1 MLVSA
6 VLMTMLAA
14 QTPIV
19 GQIEIFGAR
28 KIPQE
33 RILKALDVK
42 PGDPL
47 PPSKSRLEETLLAVD
62 GVARAT
68 VEAFC
73 CEAGKAILYVGIEER
88 GAPAFPLR
96 DWPQGDLQLPPEIT
110 EVYHDYT
117 IALAQA
123 MREGDVVEDIS
134 RGHSLMTNIACRVL
148 QERFVGLAEVH
159 LEALRAVLRES
170 DDEEQRAVAAY
181 VLGYAPRKA
190 DVTADLQLALRDPDA
205 DVRANALRALR
216 PIAALAQKDPALGI
230 KVETTWFVEMLNS
243 TVLKDRLEAV
253 RTLLMLTDQG
263 MSASTADHLRERG
276 LRSLEEMAHWRHLE
290 HALPAYLLLGR
301 LAGMDLTELEQAWA
315 RGEGPQKLQEIEQK
329 LKSKK

>member
-1 MLVSA
+1 MVVPA
-6 VLMTMLAA
+6 VLAMMLAA
-14 QTPIV
+14 QTPMV
-19 GQIEIFGAR
+19 GHIEIFGLR

-33 RILKALDVK
+33 HILKALAVK

-47 PPSKSRLEETLLAVD
+47 PPSKSRLEETLLSQE
-62 GVARAT
+62 GVARAS

-73 CEAGKAILYVGIEER
+73 CESGKAILYVGIEER

-110 EVYHDYT
+110 EAYHDYA
-117 IALAQA
+117 IALAEA
-123 MREGDVVEDIS
+123 MRQGDVVEDIS
-134 RGHSLMTNIACRVL
+134 QGHSLVSNIACRVI
-148 QERFVGLAEVH
+148 QERFIGLAEIH
-159 LEALRAVLRES
+159 LDALRAVVRES

-181 VLGYAPRKA
+181 VLGYAPRKS
-190 DVTADLQLALRDPDA
+190 DVTDDLQLALRDPDP

-216 PIAALAQKDPALGI
+216 PIAVLAQNEPSLGI

-253 RTLLMLTDQG
+253 RTLLLLTDKG
-263 MSASTADHLRERG
+263 MSASTATHIRERG
-276 LRSLEEMAHWRHLE
+276 LRSLDEMTHWRHLE

-301 LAGMDLTELEQAWA
+301 LAGIDTAELEQAWEH
-315 RGEGPQKLQEIEQK
+315 GEGPQKLQEIEQR

>member
-1 MLVSA
+1 MFASA
-6 VLMTMLAA
+6 VLSMLLAA

-19 GQIEIFGAR
+19 GHIEIFGLR
-28 KIPQE
+28 KISQE
-33 RILKALDVK
+33 HILQALAVK

-47 PPSKSRLEETLLAVD
+47 PPSKSKLEETLLSQD
-62 GVARAT
+62 GVARAN

-73 CEAGKAILYVGIEER
+73 CESGKAILYVGIEER

-117 IALAQA
+117 LALAEA
-123 MREGDVVEDIS
+123 MRRGDVVEDIS
-134 RGHSLMTNIACRVL
+134 QGHSLVSNIACRVL
-148 QERFVGLAEVH
+148 QERFVGLAEIH
-159 LEALRAVLRES
+159 LDTLRAVVRES

-181 VLGYAPRKA
+181 LLGYAPRKS
-190 DVTADLQLALRDPDA
+190 DVTDDLQLALRDPDP

-216 PIAALAQKDPALGI
+216 PIAVLAQTDPALGI
-230 KVETTWFVEMLNS
+230 KVETTWFVELLNS

-253 RTLLMLTDQG
+253 RTLLLLTDKG
-263 MSASTADHLRERG
+263 MPESTAAHIRQRG
-276 LRSLEEMAHWRHLE
+276 LRSLDEMAHWRHLE

-301 LAGMDLTELEQAWA
+301 VAGMETTELEQAWE
-315 RGEGPQKLQEIEQK
+315 RGEGSQKLHAIEQQLK
-329 LKSKK
+329 LKK

>member
-1 MLVSA
+1 M
-6 VLMTMLAA
+6 
-14 QTPIV
+14 
-19 GQIEIFGAR
+19 
-28 KIPQE
+28 
-33 RILKALDVK
+33 K

-47 PPSKSRLEETLLAVD
+47 PPSKCRLEETLLAVD
-62 GVARAT
+62 GVARAS

-159 LEALRAVLRES
+159 LEALRGVLRES

-181 VLGYAPRKA
+181 VLGYAPKKS

-263 MSASTADHLRERG
+263 MSASTASASSRA
-276 LRSLEEMAHWRHLE
+276 RSARHWKKWRTGATSNTLCPPICCSG
-290 HALPAYLLLGR
+290 AWPAWT
-301 LAGMDLTELEQAWA
+301 AGNWSRPGPAAKA
-315 RGEGPQKLQEIEQK
+315 RKNCR
-329 LKSKK
+329 KSSRS

>member
-6 VLMTMLAA
+6 VLMALLAA

-19 GQIEIFGAR
+19 GYIEIFGAR
-28 KIPQE
+28 KIPQD
-33 RILKALDVK
+33 RILKAMDVK

-47 PPSKSRLEETLLAVD
+47 PPSKSRLEDTLLAVD
-62 GVARAT
+62 GIARAS
-68 VEAFC
+68 VEAYC
-73 CEAGKAILYVGIEER
+73 CDAGKAILYVGVEER

-96 DWPQGDLQLPPEIT
+96 DWPQGDLQLPSEIV

-117 IALAQA
+117 IALAEA
-123 MREGDVVEDIS
+123 MRQGDVVEDIS
-134 RGHSLMTNIACRVL
+134 QGHSLMSNIACRVL

-190 DVTADLQLALRDPDA
+190 DVTADLQLGLRDPDA
-205 DVRANALRALR
+205 DVRANALRAIR
-216 PIAALAQKDPALGI
+216 PIAALAQRDPALGI

-263 MSASTADHLRERG
+263 MSPSTADHLRERG
-276 LRSLEEMAHWRHLE
+276 LRSLEEMAHWRRLE

-301 LAGMDLTELEQAWA
+301 LAGMGLTELEQAWA
-315 RGEGPQKLQEIEQK
+315 GGQGQQKLQEIEQR